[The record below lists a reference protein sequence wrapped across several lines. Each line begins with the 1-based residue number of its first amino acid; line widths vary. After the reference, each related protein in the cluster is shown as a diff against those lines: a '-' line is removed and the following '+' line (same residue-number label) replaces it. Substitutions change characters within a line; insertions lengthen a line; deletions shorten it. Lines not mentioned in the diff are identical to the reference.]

1 MFGFKL
7 IKSQMNL
14 LLETRMTTK
23 KSKMLK
29 MEMMISLTIPGLS
42 TSGYNLIPRS
52 TGRAMSSPTLIK
64 MMIKKFKTFLMVM
77 MILLMIL
84 DS

>member
-1 MFGFKL
+1 
-7 IKSQMNL
+7 
-14 LLETRMTTK
+14 
-23 KSKMLK
+23 MLK

-42 TSGYNLIPRS
+42 TSGMGYNLIPRS
-52 TGRAMSSPTLIK
+52 RSTRRAMSSPTLIK
-64 MMIKKFKTFLMVM
+64 MMIKKFRTFLMVM